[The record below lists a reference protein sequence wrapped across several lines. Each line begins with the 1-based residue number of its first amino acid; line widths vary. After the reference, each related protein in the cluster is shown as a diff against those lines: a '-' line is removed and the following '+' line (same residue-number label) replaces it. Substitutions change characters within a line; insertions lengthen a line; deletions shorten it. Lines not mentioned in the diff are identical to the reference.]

1 MDEEK
6 NGAGIGGDA
15 AYTAPAEH
23 TDVSGYQFHSP
34 LAASEPPAEEEIK
47 KSSVRRGNLGV
58 RIAVVVLIF
67 VAIALL
73 VSRIS
78 RNYSIKLDRDG
89 GGLRLSIIN
98 TKEMQSAYNPI
109 DGAGYDASVYPWSY
123 GWGGQTPAGTAADVD
138 LDSHEWSGA
147 TLNVA
152 HDAGAE
158 LSAAEIYEKLSRS
171 VAIVR
176 TSDANGMIYTGAGTV
191 MSEDGF
197 IITNAHLLLTAETID
212 VEVDGKSRKG
222 KVVGMDN
229 STDLAVISV
238 DAKDLVPAEFGNSDN
253 CVPGEDVYVLGNPIG
268 NSVNILN
275 CMISSVDDKFVYL
288 GLNLSMMQ
296 VYASL
301 GMNATGSPIVNKNGQ
316 VVGIIDTLFLWS
328 YPEAAGMSFALPMK
342 EVGPVVNELLEYGYI
357 KGRPSSGITASDI
370 PAAAAAYYG
379 YPEGAY
385 ITDVNERSSAYA
397 AGVRRGDLIMEA
409 NGIAIKTANDLY
421 VLINSMSVGD
431 EINLYLYRS
440 KDTGYVSFKL
450 MEAAMLN

>member
-6 NGAGIGGDA
+6 NNVGMSSD

-23 TDVSGYQFHSP
+23 TDDGGYQFHSP
-34 LAASEPPAEEEIK
+34 LAASEPPAEQEIK
-47 KSSVRRGNLGV
+47 KSSGHRGNFGV
-58 RIAVVVLIF
+58 RLAVIVLIF
-67 VAIALL
+67 VALVLL

-78 RNYSIKLDRDG
+78 KNYSIKIDRDG
-89 GGLRLSIIN
+89 GGFRLSVIN
-98 TKEMQSAYNPI
+98 TREMQNPYPPV

-123 GWGGQTPAGTAADVD
+123 GWGTVPAGTVDVD
-138 LDSHEWSGA
+138 IDNHEWSGA

-152 HDAGAE
+152 ADAGAE
-158 LSAAEIYEKLSRS
+158 LSASDIYEKLSRS
-171 VAIVR
+171 VGIVR
-176 TSDANGMIYTGAGTV
+176 TSDANGMIYTGIGTV
-191 MSEDGF
+191 MSEEGY
-197 IITNAHLLLTAETID
+197 IITNAHLLLTAETIEA
-212 VEVDGKSRKG
+212 EVNGKSYRG

-229 STDLAVISV
+229 ATDLAVISV

-253 CVPGEDVYVLGNPIG
+253 CLPGEDIYVIGNPVG
-268 NSVNILN
+268 NNINIMN
-275 CMISSVDDKFVYL
+275 CMISSVDDQFIYL

-296 VYASL
+296 IYASL
-301 GMNATGSPIVNKNGQ
+301 GMNATGSPVVNKHGQ
-316 VVGIIDTLFLWS
+316 IVGIIDTLFLWS
-328 YPEAAGMSFALPMK
+328 YPEATGMSFAMPMK

-385 ITDVNERSSAYA
+385 ITDVNERSTAYA

-409 NGIAIKTANDLY
+409 NGMAIKTANDLY
-421 VLINSMSVGD
+421 VLINSMSIGD